1 MKHPATSGMN
11 RTGLDMSPIDTQDL
25 LEGARQATPSS
36 QGDDKALAT
45 YRRRDLEEAEPIG
58 TVPMPGTVK
67 GAAKTGFQK
76 LTGNQPEVLL
86 DKLGGRLAFE
96 RTGTRLYD
104 ALLAKCAVRQDEAE
118 TLPLEQLRRFRDE
131 EADHFALVWNALKEL
146 GADPTAQTPEADV
159 NGVASVGLMQV
170 ITDPRTSVAQSIH
183 ALHVAELADRDGWDL
198 LIKLASEL
206 GQSSMAERFRQ
217 ALVEEERHLALIRE
231 LMEKSTLSEAG
242 VT

>member
-11 RTGLDMSPIDTQDL
+11 RTGLDMSPIDMRDL
-25 LEGARQATPSS
+25 LEGARHAPPSS
-36 QGDDKALAT
+36 EGDETTLAH

-67 GAAKTGFQK
+67 GAAKTGLQK
-76 LTGNQPEVLL
+76 LTGSQPEVLL

-118 TLPLEQLRRFRDE
+118 SLPLDMLRRFRDE
-131 EADHFALVWNALKEL
+131 EAEHFAIVWKAIKEL

-159 NGVASVGLMQV
+159 NGVASSGLLQV
-170 ITDPRTSVAQSIH
+170 VTDPRTSVAQSIH
-183 ALHVAELADRDGWDL
+183 AIHVAELADHDGWEL
-198 LIKLASEL
+198 LIKLT
-206 GQSSMAERFRQ
+206 GDMGHSSLSAQFQQ
-217 ALVEEERHLALIRE
+217 ALLEEERHLALIRE
-231 LMEKSTLSEAG
+231 LMEKSALSEAG
-242 VT
+242 VK